1 VEPYEVWN
9 SVLERAG
16 NSLARLAPNER
27 IIYRVNVFLCD
38 LEMGGLSGFL
48 YNVSPTDGGSWSD
61 LRETAE
67 AIETVGHLGCAATLR
82 DLAERLERLPSFST
96 TWDAFLAPLRE
107 HLESNVGPV
116 VNGYIG
122 DLYADLETF
131 TIRHFS

>member
-9 SVLERAG
+9 NVLERAG
-16 NSLARLAPNER
+16 NSIARLAPNER

-48 YNVSPTDGGSWSD
+48 YNISPTDGGNWSA

-96 TWDAFLAPLRE
+96 TWGAFLAPLAE
-107 HLESNVGPV
+107 HLKSDVGPV
-116 VNGYIG
+116 VKGYIE

-131 TIRHFS
+131 TIRHFG